1 MDTGALSE
9 ASAQELPDD
18 GFDLRAAYGLV
29 MRRRW
34 IFLAVFFATV
44 FFGTLYTLWSPNIYR
59 ASARV
64 FIEERTPRVLNQV
77 SEVYEAV
84 PASTWN
90 TTGFYKTQLEI
101 IRSRPIAERV
111 VAMLDLNPGT
121 LVTRLEVA
129 SAQDG
134 GAMLNDDPFKG
145 MAPDLRTKLA
155 LLNLD
160 KLQLSRERLV
170 EILRAIDVP
179 TMVQG
184 RVQVVQAKESRI
196 VDISLEDTSADH
208 AALFANA
215 VADAYVEYTQDQRFT
230 TNRSAVEWLNNQLT
244 DLRAKLQT
252 SELALHQFKQ
262 DNNIVSVSIEDRQS
276 MVAQTLEHM
285 NKTLAETTTKRIELE
300 ARRDQVK
307 HALGEGL
314 RLDSLEMIGSSELV
328 KDLKAKEA
336 ELKQENAE
344 VTSRYT
350 PEHPRAIAVRE
361 RLSTVQS
368 QLEQETRNI
377 YLGTSEELAST
388 QSNERRLRE
397 EIETLKGE
405 ALELNRKEIEYRR
418 LQREADNNQDLLQVV
433 LKREKEADLS
443 AGLTFNNVRK
453 FEEAR
458 VPDRPIRPRVR
469 VNIMIA
475 VVLGLLIGAAVAWLV
490 DRWDNT
496 LKSQQQVEKI
506 LAVSF
511 LGIVPTIKTA
521 QDGRGRALDLAARDH
536 FILDNPRSSV
546 AECCRSIR
554 TNLMFMSP
562 EKPKQ
567 SLMIT
572 SAGPREGKSTF
583 VVNLSYAIAQSG
595 KRVLVIDSD
604 MRKPRLHKSFGVGN
618 DYGLS
623 NLILGETS
631 YEQAIQETNQDNLH
645 VLACGPVPPNPAEL
659 LHTDAFS
666 KIFAELMKRYDR
678 IIFDSPPVAALSDA
692 LVIGSMVDGVAMVV
706 KAHETR
712 WPTALKAKR
721 RLQGVGCRIYGVVL
735 NDVDLDDRRSS
746 EYYEDYFYYYRQGY
760 GEDEASKKPASA

>member
-1 MDTGALSE
+1 MENTTVSEGA
-9 ASAQELPDD
+9 ARQETADD
-18 GFDLRAAYGLV
+18 SLDLRAVYALV

-34 IFLAVFFATV
+34 IFLAAFLGTV
-44 FFGTLYTLWSPNIYR
+44 FCGTLYTLWSPNIYR

-77 SEVYEAV
+77 NEVYESV
-84 PASTWN
+84 PATTWN
-90 TTGFYKTQLEI
+90 TAGFYKTQLEI

-111 VAMLDLNPGT
+111 VSMLDLNADT
-121 LVTRLEVA
+121 LVARLEA
-129 SAQDG
+129 SGGQDG
-134 GAMLNDDPFKG
+134 VMSDDPLKG
-145 MAPDLRTKLA
+145 IPADLRTKLA
-155 LLNLD
+155 LLGFD
-160 KLQLSRERLV
+160 KLHLSREKLIEALRGSDIPSLV
-170 EILRAIDVP
+170 QR
-179 TMVQG
+179 
-184 RVQVVQAKESRI
+184 RVEVVQAKDSRI
-196 VDISLEDTSADH
+196 VDISLEDTSPDH

-230 TNRSAVEWLNNQLT
+230 TNRSAVEWLTNQLT
-244 DLRAKLQT
+244 DLRAKLQK

-262 DNNIVSVSIEDRQS
+262 DNNIISVSIEDRQT

-307 HALGEGL
+307 LAIGSGVTLEN
-314 RLDSLEMIGSSELV
+314 LEMIGSSELV
-328 KDLKAKEA
+328 KDLKAREA

-350 PEHPRAIAVRE
+350 AEHPRAIAVRE
-361 RLSTVQS
+361 RLAMVQAE
-368 QLEQETRNI
+368 LDHETKNI
-377 YLGTSEELAST
+377 YRGASEELAST
-388 QSNERRLRE
+388 QSNEARLRR
-397 EIETLKGE
+397 EIETLKAE

-418 LQREADNNQDLLQVV
+418 LHRETENNQELLEVV
-433 LKREKEADLS
+433 LKREKEADLT

-458 VPDRPIRPRVR
+458 VPPKPIRPRVR
-469 VNIMIA
+469 VNMIISL
-475 VVLGLLIGAAVAWLV
+475 VMGLLLAAGATWLV

-496 LKSQQQVEKI
+496 LKSQQQVEKV
-506 LAVSF
+506 LAVPF
-511 LGIVPTIKTA
+511 LGIMPSIKTA
-521 QDGRGRALDLAARDH
+521 QDGRGRVLDPAARDH
-536 FILDNPRSSV
+536 FMLDNPRSSV

-554 TNLMFMSP
+554 TNLMFMAP
-562 EKPKQ
+562 EKVKQ

-583 VVNLSYAIAQSG
+583 VVNMSYAIAQSG

-604 MRKPRLHKSFGVGN
+604 MRKPRLHKTFGLRN
-618 DYGLS
+618 DFGLS

-631 YEQAIQETNQDNLH
+631 YEQAIQETNQTNLH
-645 VLACGPVPPNPAEL
+645 VLTCGPIPPNPAEL
-659 LHTDAFS
+659 LHTEAFAR
-666 KIFAELMKRYDR
+666 IFDELARRYDR

-692 LVIGSMVDGVAMVV
+692 LVIGSKVDGVVMVV

-712 WPTALKAKR
+712 WPTALQARR

-746 EYYEDYFYYYRQGY
+746 EYYEHYDYYYRQGY
-760 GEDEASKKPASA
+760 GEEQTAAKKPASA